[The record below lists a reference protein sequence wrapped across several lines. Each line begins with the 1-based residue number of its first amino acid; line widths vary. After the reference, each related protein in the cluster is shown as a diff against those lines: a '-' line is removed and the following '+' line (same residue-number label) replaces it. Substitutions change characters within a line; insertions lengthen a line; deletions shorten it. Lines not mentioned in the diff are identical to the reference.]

1 MLISLLLFFSICFFV
16 CCFDWVVSI
25 ILSSKSLIHS
35 SVLFDLLFIASRLVF
50 ISAIELANFIGSCLE
65 FLVPVAKDLHFY

>member
-1 MLISLLLFFSICFFV
+1 MCRLEYFILSHKFHMLISLLLFFFYLFFV

-35 SVLFDLLFIASRLVF
+35 SVLFNLLFIASRLVF
-50 ISAIELANFIGSCLE
+50 ISAIELANF
-65 FLVPVAKDLHFY
+65 